1 MMLPDVIDA
10 YLTRQ
15 RSLGMR
21 FDPPGTCSIASIGRW
36 ESDRSRRCQLG
47 RSSTSSTATGR

>member
-1 MMLPDVIDA
+1 MMVTDVIDA

-21 FDPPGTCSIASIGRW
+21 FESPESCSIASAGQW
-36 ESDRSRRCQLG
+36 ESGRSR
-47 RSSTSSTATGR
+47 T